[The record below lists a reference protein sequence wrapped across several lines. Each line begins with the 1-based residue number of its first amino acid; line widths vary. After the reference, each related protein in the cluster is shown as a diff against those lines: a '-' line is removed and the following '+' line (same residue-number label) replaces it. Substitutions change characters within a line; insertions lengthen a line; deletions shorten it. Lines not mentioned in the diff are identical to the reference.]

1 MLDIQKKSF
10 YTKTVIIINIIFLNL
25 IVVRRM
31 PMGPVLKK
39 SKQRDAILTFLESR
53 TDHPS
58 ADIIYM
64 HMREIMPN
72 ISLGTVYRN
81 LGLLCELGQIT
92 KLPCDD
98 KVDRYDARISPHNHF
113 ICEKC
118 GKVIDLEMDSIDFIK
133 DMASQNFHGQVSR
146 YTTFF
151 YGTCEECLK
160 NPKLES

>member
-1 MLDIQKKSF
+1 MS
-10 YTKTVIIINIIFLNL
+10 
-25 IVVRRM
+25 
-31 PMGPVLKK
+31 PVLKK
-39 SKQRDAILTFLESR
+39 SKQRDAILAFLESR

-118 GKVIDLEMDSIDFIK
+118 GRVIDLEMDSIDFIK

-151 YGTCEECLK
+151 YGTCEECLQ
-160 NPKLES
+160 NPKLESQSF